1 MSSDVIEFYFTLYY
15 SIINQKTQGKNS
27 ETKMTRKN
35 EIIWTAKETRKL
47 SVLVGSWKLRKKE
60 SKKKNTKNGERKLE
74 RWI

>member
-15 SIINQKTQGKNS
+15 SIINQKQKEKNS

-60 SKKKNTKNGERKLE
+60 SKKKKTQKTEKEN
-74 RWI
+74 